1 MTAVALLVRQIQRGQ
16 EGFLRMV
23 NLVPEDKLDWQPDPQ
38 LRSALDQYQEVAT
51 ILDFTWDIF
60 SKREL
65 NFEAEDFQRYLAHRK
80 EFTTREACE
89 AEFRRTTDEL
99 IARTSALTDAD
110 LDDEVK
116 MPFPGEYRLCDT
128 IQYHVWNMAYH
139 EGQIAAILQRL
150 EIAPM

>member
-23 NLVPEDKLDWQPDPQ
+23 NLVPEDKLDWQPDPK

-51 ILDFTWDIF
+51 ILDFTWDVF
-60 SKREL
+60 DRREL
-65 NFEAEDFQRYLAHRK
+65 KFGAEDFQRYKAHSK
-80 EFTTREACE
+80 TFATREACE

-99 IARTSALTDAD
+99 IARVRALSDAD

-150 EIAPM
+150 GVDPM